1 MTSMG
6 NIAVVDCQMSGISG
20 DMLLS
25 SLVDAG
31 ANKKKVVS
39 AIFECQNFLKGST
52 ISEVNFKKKIVG
64 DFRATQLV
72 LKYRDGVPVR
82 KGIEIYASLSQCCE
96 RIGLAARAKVF
107 ALDTMKKIILAEATI
122 HGQLFSSVHLHEAS
136 SIDTFADLIGCAVA
150 LDDLKL
156 FHSKVYSTRVAV
168 GSGQFNFSHGSVPN
182 PGNAIIEIFKGLPFT
197 LFGNNLEEELTT
209 PTGAALLVT
218 LCSNGLDYY
227 PAISPEKA
235 GYGAGRKSLNNVPNI
250 LRLLIGRSPLSLD
263 ANTDTV
269 FVIETK
275 IDDISGEIMGSL
287 IEQMDKLG
295 ALDIS
300 VLQGLSKKNRPAYN
314 VKVISDIRHLDIILE
329 ALFAESGTLGARI
342 QEVKRIV
349 LTRNL
354 ITTSMLIN
362 GKSFNI
368 RVKIARDL
376 RGDIINIK
384 PEFEDIKIISRAM
397 GLPTKRIMDLVKAE
411 TIQRFG
417 ET

>member
-31 ANKKKVVS
+31 ANKRKVVS

-235 GYGAGRKSLNNVPNI
+235 GYGAGRKSLKNVPNI

-314 VKVISDIRHLDIILE
+314 VKVISDIRHLDNILE

>member
-1 MTSMG
+1 MG
-6 NIAVVDCQMSGISG
+6 KIAVIDCQISGISG

-52 ISEVNFKKKIVG
+52 ISEVNFTEKIVG
-64 DFRATQLV
+64 GFRATQLV
-72 LKYRDGVPVR
+72 LKYRDEVSVR
-82 KGIEIYASLSQCCE
+82 KGTEIYASLSQCCE
-96 RIGLAARAKVF
+96 HIGLAVRAKAF
-107 ALDTMKKIILAEATI
+107 ALDAMKKIISAESAI
-122 HGQLFSSVHLHEAS
+122 HGQLFNSVHLHEAS
-136 SIDTFADLIGCAVA
+136 SIDTIADLVGCAVA
-150 LDDLKL
+150 LEDLKL
-156 FHSKVYSTRVAV
+156 FQSKIYSTSVAV
-168 GSGQFNFSHGSVPN
+168 GSGKFSFSHGSVPN
-182 PGNAIIEIFKGLPFT
+182 PGNAIIEIFKGLPFI
-197 LFGNNLEEELTT
+197 LFGTNLEEELTT

-235 GYGAGRKSLNNVPNI
+235 GYGAGRKSLKNVPNI

-269 FVIETK
+269 FVVETK

-287 IEQMDKLG
+287 IEQMDKSG

-300 VLQGLSKKNRPAYN
+300 VVQGLSKKNRPAYN
-314 VKVISDIRHLDIILE
+314 VEIISDIRHLDNILE
-329 ALFAESGTLGARI
+329 TLFAESGTLGARV
-342 QEVKRIV
+342 QEVKRVVIP
-349 LTRNL
+349 RNL
-354 ITTSMLIN
+354 ITTSMPIKD
-362 GKSFNI
+362 KSFNI

-376 RGDIINIK
+376 RGDVINVK
-384 PEFEDIKIISRAM
+384 PEFEDIKNISRAM
-397 GLPTKRIMDLVKAE
+397 DLPIKRVMDLVKAE

-417 ET
+417 EI

>member
-1 MTSMG
+1 MG
-6 NIAVVDCQMSGISG
+6 KIAVIDCQISGISG

-52 ISEVNFKKKIVG
+52 ISEVNFTEKIVG
-64 DFRATQLV
+64 GFRATQLV
-72 LKYRDGVPVR
+72 LKYRDEVSVR
-82 KGIEIYASLSQCCE
+82 KGTEIYASLSQCCE
-96 RIGLAARAKVF
+96 HIGLAVRAKAF
-107 ALDTMKKIILAEATI
+107 ALDAMKKIIRAESTI
-122 HGQLFSSVHLHEAS
+122 HGQLFNSVHLHEAS
-136 SIDTFADLIGCAVA
+136 SIDTFADLVGCAVA
-150 LDDLKL
+150 LEDLKL
-156 FHSKVYSTRVAV
+156 FQSKIYSTSVAV
-168 GSGQFNFSHGSVPN
+168 GSGKFTFSHGSVPN

-197 LFGNNLEEELTT
+197 LFGTNLEEELTT

-235 GYGAGRKSLNNVPNI
+235 GYGAGRKSLKNVPNI

-269 FVIETK
+269 FVVETK

-287 IEQMDKLG
+287 IEQMDKSG
-295 ALDIS
+295 ALDVS
-300 VLQGLSKKNRPAYN
+300 VVQGLSKKNRPAYN
-314 VKVISDIRHLDIILE
+314 VKIISDIRHLDNILE
-329 ALFAESGTLGARI
+329 TLFAESGTLGARV
-342 QEVKRIV
+342 QEVKRVVIP
-349 LTRNL
+349 RNL
-354 ITTSMLIN
+354 ITTSMPIN
-362 GKSFNI
+362 GKSFDI

-376 RGDIINIK
+376 RGEIINVK
-384 PEFEDIKIISRAM
+384 PEFEDIKNISRAM

-417 ET
+417 EI